1 MSSYHLGGFFLMY
14 FLKKRG
20 KRLPELHFAKDIQGF
35 SPFFVRPVGLETKRF
50 CRTKGDNQ
58 EASGLLS
65 DVAP

>member
-1 MSSYHLGGFFLMY
+1 MY

-35 SPFFVRPVGLETKRF
+35 SPFFVRPVGLKTKRF

>member
-1 MSSYHLGGFFLMY
+1 MY

-35 SPFFVRPVGLETKRF
+35 SPFSCGRLGWKQKRF